1 MTVRLSAVVPCFNE
15 QDCLHE
21 LHARL
26 SDACRAAV
34 GEDYEIILVNDGSRD
49 GTWAIMQQLA
59 ARDPRLSAVNLAR
72 NHGHQL
78 ALTAGLA
85 LCRGERI
92 FIIDADLQDPPE
104 LLAAMLAR
112 MDAEEA
118 EVVYGQRRVREGE
131 TAFKKVTANAF
142 YRLLSRL
149 AEVDIPRNT
158 GDFRLMSRRAL
169 DVILAMPEQFR
180 FVRGMV
186 AWIGMKQV
194 PFLYDRAPRYAGETK
209 YPLRKMVRFAVDAI
223 TGFSTSPL
231 RLASHAGLI
240 LAFLSIPLM
249 IYVLSG
255 WALGHTVPGWTSVI
269 LVVTILG
276 ASQMVML
283 GLLGEYIGRIYV
295 QSKAR
300 PLFIIQDVVSHQ
312 AAPMAVPL
320 GYLMGGAPK
329 RPLGEDGDMA
339 VAASRVREVA

>member
-15 QDCLHE
+15 EECLRE
-21 LHARL
+21 LHGRL
-26 SDACRAAV
+26 SNACQSAV
-34 GEDYEIILVNDGSRD
+34 GEDYEIIFINDGSRD
-49 GTWAIMQQLA
+49 RTWQIMQELA
-59 ARDPRLSAVNLAR
+59 AGDPRLSAVNLTR

-78 ALTAGLA
+78 ALTAGLSI
-85 LCRGERI
+85 CRGERI

-104 LLAAMLAR
+104 LLSAMLECL
-112 MDAEEA
+112 DAEEA
-118 EVVYGQRRVREGE
+118 DVVYGQRRVREGE
-131 TAFKKVTANAF
+131 TVFKKATANGF

-169 DVILAMPEQFR
+169 DVLLAMPEQSR

-194 PFLYDRAPRYAGETK
+194 PFLYDRAPRFAGETK
-209 YPLRKMVRFAVDAI
+209 YPLRKMLRFAIDAI

-231 RLASHAGLI
+231 RLASHAGLA

-255 WALGHTVPGWTSVI
+255 WIMGATVPGWTSVI

-295 QSKAR
+295 QSQAR
-300 PLFIIQDVVSHQ
+300 PLFIIQDVVSHR
-312 AAPMAVPL
+312 AALSTVPL
-320 GYLMGGAPK
+320 GHVMSGATR
-329 RPLGEDGDMA
+329 RPQHGEGFISP
-339 VAASRVREVA
+339 AAQVREVA